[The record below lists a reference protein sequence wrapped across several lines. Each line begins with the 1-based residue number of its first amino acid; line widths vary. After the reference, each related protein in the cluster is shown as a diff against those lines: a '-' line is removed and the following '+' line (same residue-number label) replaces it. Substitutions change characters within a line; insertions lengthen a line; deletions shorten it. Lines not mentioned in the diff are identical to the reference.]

1 MSLTSHHLVLFFINF
16 ADLVVVKRLNFKRF
30 GPTGNPPAVKI
41 RKSSETRRH
50 RS

>member
-1 MSLTSHHLVLFFINF
+1 MSLTSYHLVLFFINF
-16 ADLVVVKRLNFKRF
+16 ADLVVVNSLDFKRF
-30 GPTGNPPAVKI
+30 GPTGNPPAAKM